1 MSTDNNS
8 DLGEAARL
16 AALASS
22 LRRYNVPFETFIAD
36 ELVSIKL
43 QERVAWLA
51 WLQSKDPRLTEV
63 LSTCRA
69 QRIRLLLVR
78 DEA

>member
-1 MSTDNNS
+1 VSTDNNS
-8 DLGEAARL
+8 DLREASRL

-22 LRRYNVPFETFIAD
+22 LRRYNVPFETYIAD
-36 ELVSIKL
+36 ELESIKL

-51 WLQSKDPRLTEV
+51 WLKSKDPRLTEI
-63 LSTCRA
+63 LCALRA
-69 QRIRLLLVR
+69 QRIGLLRVR